1 MKARVLIGLAAVG
14 GALALGACHPVSADS
29 TAGRPVP
36 PADAPSDGAS
46 AAPAGADTAV
56 SDLGVD

>member
-1 MKARVLIGLAAVG
+1 MRRLTVVLAAVSG
-14 GALALGACHPVSADS
+14 LLMLDACHPVSADS

-46 AAPAGADTAV
+46 GPAAADNGGV
-56 SDLGVD
+56 SDVSAD